1 MSVKRT
7 VALQGS
13 ERRPMPGAIKTGPVS
28 GDEPIEVTITLKAPA
43 DLATKAKEISD
54 QPPADRKYLSREDFQ
69 KTYGQ
74 SEANIAQVE
83 KFARD
88 HNLTVKGKN
97 PEQHTVQ
104 LVGTV
109 RDMSQAFNVFLE
121 RYSHDG
127 ISFRGR
133 TGTVHI
139 PEELNNLI
147 MSVDGLD
154 ERPVAKPKFRLR
166 PTVMPHA
173 GLNLSYTPQEI
184 ARMYSFPT
192 GPNTD
197 GNGQCIAIIELGGGF
212 RQTDLNQYFGAH
224 GPVVTAVA
232 VDKGHNAPTGDPN
245 GPDGEVMLDI
255 EVTGAIAP
263 KSQIAVYFAPN
274 TNKGFIDAIN
284 AAVHDKVRKPSVI
297 SISWGGPED
306 GGGFT
311 TTSLQAYH
319 QAFQAAA
326 LMGVTVLAAAG
337 DNGSSD
343 GIPGDHVDFPA
354 SDDLVTGCGGTRLV
368 STDKTTIK
376 SETVWNDNAAGATG
390 GGATGGGISKL
401 FAVPTY
407 QQGLQ
412 STKSDGTKAVLTGR
426 GVPDISGDADPV
438 TGYDVLVDGQSFAIG
453 GTSAV
458 APLMAGLVALLNQKL
473 SKPVGSLNP
482 TLYAL
487 QKTGKGVCR
496 DITEGNNGTFSA
508 SAQWD
513 ACTGLGVPN
522 GTALLGALQG
532 KTAKGA

>member
-13 ERRPMPGAIKTGPVS
+13 ERRPMAGAAKTGPVS
-28 GDEPIEVTITLKAPA
+28 GDESIEVTITLKAPA
-43 DLATKAKEISD
+43 DLATKVKEISD
-54 QPPADRKYLSREDFQ
+54 QPPAERKYLTREEFQ
-69 KTYGQ
+69 NTYGQ
-74 SEANIAQVE
+74 SEASMAPVE

-88 HNLTVKGKN
+88 HNLTVKSKN
-97 PEQHTVQ
+97 PESHTIQ

-121 RYSHDG
+121 RYSHSG

-133 TGTVHI
+133 TGPVNI
-139 PEELNNLI
+139 PEELSNVI
-147 MSVDGLD
+147 VSVDGLD

-166 PTVMPHA
+166 PTIAPHA
-173 GLNLSYTPQEI
+173 GINISYTPQEI
-184 ARMYSFPT
+184 ARMYNFPS

-197 GNGQCIAIIELGGGF
+197 GSGQCIGIIELGGGF
-212 RQTDLNQYFGAH
+212 RQTDLNHYFGAH

-255 EVTGAIAP
+255 EVAGAIAP
-263 KSQIAVYFAPN
+263 KSNIAVYFAPN
-274 TNKGFIDAIN
+274 TNKGFIDAIK

-343 GIPGDHVDFPA
+343 GLVGDHVDFPA

-368 STDKTTIK
+368 SSDKTTIK
-376 SETVWNDNAAGATG
+376 SETVWNDGAN
-390 GGATGGGISKL
+390 GGATGGGVSRVIAKPS
-401 FAVPTY
+401 Y
-407 QQGLQ
+407 QDGLQ
-412 STKSDGTKAVLTGR
+412 STKSDGTKTALTGR
-426 GVPDISGDADPV
+426 GVPDIAGDADPV
-438 TGYDVLVDGQSFAIG
+438 TGYDVLVDGQTFAIG

-458 APLMAGLVALLNQKL
+458 APLMAGLIALLNQKL
-473 SKPVGSLNP
+473 SKPVGPLNP
-482 TLYAL
+482 TLYNL
-487 QKTGKGVCR
+487 QKTGKAVCR
-496 DITEGNNGTFSA
+496 DITEGNNGSFSA
-508 SAQWD
+508 AAHWD
-513 ACTGLGVPN
+513 ACTGLGVLN

>member
-1 MSVKRT
+1 MSVRRT

-13 ERRPMPGAIKTGPVS
+13 ERRLMPGAVKEGPVS
-28 GDEPIEVTITLKAPA
+28 GDEPIEVTITLKAPG
-43 DLATKAKEISD
+43 DLANKVKEISD
-54 QPPADRKYLSREDFQ
+54 KPPAERNYLSREDFQ

-74 SEANIAQVE
+74 SEVNMAQVE

-88 HNLTVKGKN
+88 HNLTVKSRN
-97 PEQHTVQ
+97 PEQHTIQ

-121 RYSHDG
+121 RYSHQG
-127 ISFRGR
+127 VSFRGR
-133 TGTVHI
+133 TGPVQI
-139 PEELNNLI
+139 PEELSNLI
-147 MSVDGLD
+147 LSVDGLD
-154 ERPVAKPKFRLR
+154 ERPVAKPKIRLR
-166 PTVMPHA
+166 STVTPRT
-173 GLNLSYTPQEI
+173 GNNISYTPQDI
-184 ARMYSFPT
+184 ARIYSFPS

-212 RQTDLNQYFGAH
+212 RQNDLNQFFGAN

-232 VDKGHNAPTGDPN
+232 VDRGHNAPTGDPH

-255 EVTGAIAP
+255 EVAGAIAP
-263 KSQIAVYFAPN
+263 KSNIAVYFAPN
-274 TNKGFIDAIN
+274 TTKGFSDAIN
-284 AAVHDKVRKPSVI
+284 AAVHDKIRKPSVV

-311 TTSLQAYH
+311 TSALHAFH

-343 GIPGDHVDFPA
+343 GLTGDHVDFPA
-354 SDDLVTGCGGTRLV
+354 ADDLVTGCGGTRLV

-376 SETVWNDNAAGATG
+376 SETVWNDSSNG
-390 GGATGGGISKL
+390 GGATGGGVSKI
-401 FAVPTY
+401 FAVPAY

-412 STKSDGTKAVLTGR
+412 STRSDGTKGALTGR

-438 TGYDVLVDGQSFAIG
+438 TGYDVLVDGQTMTIG

-473 SKPVGSLNP
+473 SKPVGPLNP
-482 TLYAL
+482 TLYTL
-487 QKTGKGVCR
+487 QKAGKNVCR
-496 DITEGNNGTFSA
+496 DITDGNNGDFSA
-508 SAQWD
+508 STQWD
-513 ACTGLGVPN
+513 ACTGLGVLN

>member
-1 MSVKRT
+1 MSVKKT
-7 VALQGS
+7 IALQGS
-13 ERRPMPGAIKTGPVS
+13 ERRPMPDAVKTGPVS

-43 DLATKAKEISD
+43 DLATKVKEISD
-54 QPPADRKYLSREDFQ
+54 QAPADRKYLSREDFQ
-69 KTYGQ
+69 KAYGQ

-88 HNLTVKGKN
+88 HNLTVKNKN

-121 RYSHDG
+121 RYSHKG
-127 ISFRGR
+127 INFRAR
-133 TGTVHI
+133 TGSVTI
-139 PEELNNLI
+139 PEELGNVIL
-147 MSVDGLD
+147 SVDGLD

-166 PTVMPHA
+166 PEVMPHA
-173 GLNLSYTPQEI
+173 APNISYMPQDI
-184 ARMYSFPT
+184 AKMYSFPS

-197 GNGQCIAIIELGGGF
+197 GSGQSIAIIELGGGF
-212 RQTDLNQYFGAH
+212 RQTDLNQYFGAN

-232 VDKGHNAPTGDPN
+232 VDQGHNAPTGDAN

-255 EVTGAIAP
+255 EVVGAIAP

-284 AAVHDKVRKPSVI
+284 AAVHDKARKPSVI

-311 TTSLQAYH
+311 TASIQAFH
-319 QAFQAAA
+319 QVFQAAA
-326 LMGVTVLAAAG
+326 ILGVTVLVAAG

-343 GIPGDHVDFPA
+343 GLTGEHVDFPA
-354 SDDLVTGCGGTRLV
+354 SDDLVTACGGTRLD

-376 SETVWNDNAAGATG
+376 SETVWNDNNGAATG
-390 GGATGGGISKL
+390 GGVSNA
-401 FAVPTY
+401 FAVPSY

-412 STKSDGTKAVLTGR
+412 ATKTDGTKANLTGR
-426 GVPDISGDADPV
+426 GVPDIAGDADPV
-438 TGYDVLVDGQSFAIG
+438 TGYNVLVDGQRFAIG

-458 APLMAGLVALLNQKL
+458 APLIAGLVALLNQKL
-473 SKPVGSLNP
+473 SKPVGPLNP
-482 TLYAL
+482 TLYSL
-487 QKTGKGVCR
+487 QKNGKNVCR
-496 DITEGNNGTFSA
+496 DITEGNNGDFAA
-508 SAQWD
+508 SPQWD
-513 ACTGLGVPN
+513 ACTGLGVPI

>member
-13 ERRPMPGAIKTGPVS
+13 ERRPMPGAIKQGPVS

-43 DLATKAKEISD
+43 DVAAKVKEISE
-54 QPPADRKYLSREDFQ
+54 QPLAERKYLSREDFQ

-74 SEANIAQVE
+74 SEANMALVE

-88 HNLTVKGKN
+88 HNLTIKSKN
-97 PEQHTVQ
+97 PEEHTVKI
-104 LVGTV
+104 VGSV

-121 RYSHDG
+121 CYSHDG
-127 ISFRGR
+127 VSFRGR
-133 TGTVHI
+133 TGTLQI
-139 PEELNNLI
+139 PEELSNVIL
-147 MSVDGLD
+147 SVDGLD
-154 ERPVAKPKFRLR
+154 ERPVAKPKFRHA
-166 PTVMPHA
+166 PAVSPHA
-173 GLNLSYTPQEI
+173 TPNITYTPQQI
-184 ARMYSFPT
+184 AQLYSFPA

-212 RQTDLNQYFGAH
+212 KQDDLNQYFGAN

-255 EVTGAIAP
+255 EVAGSIAP
-263 KSQIAVYFAPN
+263 KAHIAVYFTPN

-284 AAVHDKVRKPSVI
+284 AAVHDKTRKPSVI

-311 TTSLQAYH
+311 TTALQSFH
-319 QAFQAAA
+319 QSFQAAA

-343 GIPGDHVDFPA
+343 GLTGDHVDFPA
-354 SDDLVTGCGGTRLV
+354 ADDLVTGCGGTRLV
-368 STDKTTIK
+368 STNKTTIQ
-376 SETVWNDNAAGATG
+376 SETVWNDGAN
-390 GGATGGGISKL
+390 GGATGGGVSKVI
-401 FAVPTY
+401 AVPAY

-412 STKSDGTKAVLTGR
+412 ATRSDGTKAALTGR
-426 GVPDISGDADPV
+426 GVPDIAGDADPD
-438 TGYDVLVDGQSFAIG
+438 TGYSVLVDGQTFPIG

-473 SKPVGSLNP
+473 SKPVGPLNP
-482 TLYAL
+482 TLYSL
-487 QKTGKGVCR
+487 QKSGKVVCR
-496 DITEGNNGTFSA
+496 DITEGNNGDFSA
-508 SAQWD
+508 TPNWD
-513 ACTGLGVPN
+513 ACTGLGVLN

>member
-13 ERRPMPGAIKTGPVS
+13 ERRPLPGAIKQGSVS
-28 GDEPIEVTITLKAPA
+28 GDEPIEVTVTLKAPA
-43 DLATKAKEISD
+43 DIASKVKEISG
-54 QPPADRKYLSREDFQ
+54 QAPAERKYLSREEFQ
-69 KTYGQ
+69 NAYGQ
-74 SEANIAQVE
+74 SEASMAQVE

-88 HNLTVKGKN
+88 NNLTVRSKN
-97 PEQHTVQ
+97 PEQHTIE

-121 RYSHDG
+121 RYQHEG
-127 ISFRGR
+127 VSFRGR
-133 TGTVHI
+133 TGPIHI

-166 PTVMPHA
+166 PNVMPHA
-173 GLNLSYTPQEI
+173 GVSISYTPQEI
-184 ARMYSFPT
+184 ARMYSFPS

-197 GNGQCIAIIELGGGF
+197 GSGQCIGIIELGGGF
-212 RQTDLNQYFGAH
+212 RQSDLNQFFAAQ
-224 GPVVTAVA
+224 GPLVTAVA
-232 VDKGHNAPTGDPN
+232 VDRGHNAPTGDPN

-255 EVTGAIAP
+255 EVAGAIAP
-263 KSQIAVYFAPN
+263 KSHIAVYFAPN

-284 AAVHDKVRKPSVI
+284 AAVHDKIRRPSVI

-311 TTSLQAYH
+311 TSALQAYH

-354 SDDLVTGCGGTRLV
+354 SDELVTGCGGTRLL
-368 STDKTTIK
+368 SSDKITIT
-376 SETVWNDNAAGATG
+376 SETVWNEMNNN
-390 GGATGGGISKL
+390 GGATGGGVSVL
-401 FAVPTY
+401 HPVPSY

-412 STKSDGTKAVLTGR
+412 VTRSDGTKAALTGR
-426 GVPDISGDADPV
+426 GVPDISGDADPS
-438 TGYDVLVDGQSFAIG
+438 TGYEVLVDGQRFAIG

-473 SKPVGSLNP
+473 SKPVGPLNS
-482 TLYAL
+482 TLYNL

-496 DITEGNNGTFSA
+496 DITQGNNGTFSA
-508 SAQWD
+508 APQWD

>member
-1 MSVKRT
+1 MSVKKT

-13 ERRPMPGAIKTGPVS
+13 ERRPLPGAKVEGPVA

-43 DLATKAKEISD
+43 DMAAKVKEISE
-54 QPPADRKYLSREDFQ
+54 QPPAERKFLSREDFE

-74 SEANIAQVE
+74 SEADMTQVE

-88 HNLTVKGKN
+88 HNLTVKSKN
-97 PEQHTVQ
+97 PEQHTIQ

-121 RYSHDG
+121 RYSHEG
-127 ISFRGR
+127 RSYRGR
-133 TGTVHI
+133 TGPVHV

-166 PTVMPHA
+166 TGVRPHA
-173 GLNLSYTPQEI
+173 GANISYTPQEI
-184 ARMYSFPT
+184 ARMYNFPT

-197 GNGQCIAIIELGGGF
+197 GSGQCIAIIELGGGF
-212 RQTDLNQYFGAH
+212 RQADLQKYFGPN
-224 GPVVTAVA
+224 GPVVTAIS

-255 EVTGAIAP
+255 EVVGAIAP

-274 TNKGFIDAIN
+274 TNKGFIDAIK
-284 AAVHDKVRKPSVI
+284 AAVHDKTRKPSII

-306 GGGFT
+306 GGGFST
-311 TTSLQAYH
+311 SSLQAYH

-337 DNGSSD
+337 DNGSGD
-343 GIPGDHVDFPA
+343 GLPGDHVDFPA
-354 SDDLVTGCGGTRLV
+354 SDDLVTACGGTRLV
-368 STDKTTIK
+368 SADKKTIQ
-376 SETVWNDNAAGATG
+376 SETVWNDNN
-390 GGATGGGISKL
+390 GGATGGGMSRVI
-401 FAVPTY
+401 AVPAY

-412 STKSDGTKAVLTGR
+412 FSKSDGTKGPLTGR

-438 TGYDVLVDGQSFAIG
+438 TGYEVLVDGQSFTIG

-473 SKPVGSLNP
+473 GKPTGPLNP
-482 TLYAL
+482 TVYKL
-487 QKTGKGVCR
+487 QSTGKNVCR
-496 DITEGNNGTFSA
+496 DITDGNNGTFAA

-513 ACTGLGVPN
+513 ACTGLGVLN
-522 GTALLGALQG
+522 GTALLSALQG
-532 KTAKGA
+532 KTGKGA

>member
-28 GDEPIEVTITLKAPA
+28 GDEPIEVTITLKASG
-43 DLATKAKEISD
+43 DLATKAKEIGD
-54 QPPADRKYLSREDFQ
+54 QPLADRKYLSREDFQ

-74 SEANIAQVE
+74 SEGNMALVE

-88 HNLTVKGKN
+88 HNLTVKNKN
-97 PEQHTVQ
+97 PEEHTVK
-104 LVGTV
+104 LLGTV
-109 RDMSQAFNVFLE
+109 RDMSQAFGVFLE
-121 RYSHDG
+121 RYTHEG
-127 ISFRGR
+127 VTFRGR
-133 TGTVHI
+133 TGSIQI
-139 PEELNNLI
+139 PEELSNIIL
-147 MSVDGLD
+147 SVDGLD
-154 ERPVAKPKFRLR
+154 ERPVAKPKFRHA
-166 PTVMPHA
+166 PAVSPHA
-173 GLNLSYTPQEI
+173 TPNITYTPQQI
-184 ARMYSFPT
+184 AQLYSFPS

-197 GNGQCIAIIELGGGF
+197 GAGQCIAIIELGGGF
-212 RQTDLNQYFGAH
+212 RQTDLNQYFGAN
-224 GPVVTAVA
+224 GPVVTAIA

-255 EVTGAIAP
+255 EVAGSIAP
-263 KSQIAVYFAPN
+263 KSQIAVYFTTN

-284 AAVHDKVRKPSVI
+284 AAVHDKTRKPSVI

-311 TTSLQAYH
+311 STALQSFH
-319 QAFQAAA
+319 QTFQAAA
-326 LMGVTVLAAAG
+326 IMGVTVLAAAG

-343 GIPGDHVDFPA
+343 GLTGDHVDFPA

-368 STDKTTIK
+368 SNDKKTIN
-376 SETVWNDNAAGATG
+376 SETVWNDGAN
-390 GGATGGGISKL
+390 GGATGGGVSKVIQ
-401 FAVPTY
+401 VPAY

-412 STKSDGTKAVLTGR
+412 STKTNGTKAALTGR
-426 GVPDISGDADPV
+426 GVPDIAGNADPD
-438 TGYDVLVDGQSFAIG
+438 TGYNVLVDGQTFPIG

-473 SKPVGSLNP
+473 SKPVGPLNP
-482 TLYAL
+482 TLYSL
-487 QKTGKGVCR
+487 QKSGKIVCR
-496 DITEGNNGTFSA
+496 DITEGNNGDFSA
-508 SAQWD
+508 TPNWD

>member
-1 MSVKRT
+1 MPVKRT
-7 VALQGS
+7 VELPGS
-13 ERRPMPGAIKTGPVS
+13 ERRPMPGAVKVGPVS

-43 DLATKAKEISD
+43 EVAAKVDEISN
-54 QPPADRKYLSREDFQ
+54 QLPSQRKYVSRDEFQ

-74 SEANIAQVE
+74 SEANMALVE

-88 HNLTVKGKN
+88 HNLTVKSKN

-121 RYSHDG
+121 RYTHEG
-127 ISFRGR
+127 VTFRGR
-133 TGTVHI
+133 TGTLQI
-139 PEELNNLI
+139 PEELSNVIL
-147 MSVDGLD
+147 SVDGLD

-166 PTVMPHA
+166 PDVTPHA
-173 GLNLSYTPQEI
+173 GVNISYTPQDI
-184 ARMYSFPT
+184 ARMYSFPS
-192 GPNTD
+192 GPNSD
-197 GNGQCIAIIELGGGF
+197 GAGQSIAIIELGGGF
-212 RQTDLNQYFGAH
+212 RQADLTKYFGAH
-224 GPVVTAVA
+224 APVVTAVA
-232 VDKGHNAPTGDPN
+232 VDKGHNAPTGNPN

-255 EVTGAIAP
+255 EVAGAIAP

-284 AAVHDKVRKPSVI
+284 MAVHDKVRKPSVI

-311 TTSLQAYH
+311 TTALQSFH
-319 QAFQAAA
+319 QSFQAAA

-343 GIPGDHVDFPA
+343 GLTGDHVDFPA
-354 SDDLVTGCGGTRLV
+354 SDDLVTACGGTSLV

-376 SETVWNDNAAGATG
+376 SEKVWNDGAN
-390 GGATGGGISKL
+390 GGATGGGVSKVIK
-401 FAVPTY
+401 VPAY

-412 STKSDGTKAVLTGR
+412 STRSNGTKAVLTGR
-426 GVPDISGDADPV
+426 GVPDIAGDADPA
-438 TGYDVLVDGQSFAIG
+438 TGYEVLVDGQTFPIG

-473 SKPVGSLNP
+473 SQPVGPLNP
-482 TLYAL
+482 TLYSL
-487 QKTGKGVCR
+487 QKSGKNVCR
-496 DITEGNNGTFSA
+496 DITEGNNGDFSA
-508 SAQWD
+508 SPQWD
-513 ACTGLGVPN
+513 ACTGLGVIN

>member
-13 ERRPMPGAIKTGPVS
+13 ERRPMPGAIKAGPVS
-28 GDEPIEVTITLKAPA
+28 GDEPIEVTITLKALD
-43 DLATKAKEISD
+43 DLATKAKEISE
-54 QPPADRKYLSREDFQ
+54 QPLADRKYLSREEFQ

-74 SEANIAQVE
+74 SEANMALVE

-88 HNLTVKGKN
+88 HNLTVKNKN
-97 PEQHTVQ
+97 PEEHTVK

-109 RDMSQAFNVFLE
+109 RDMSQAFGVFLE
-121 RYSHDG
+121 RYTHEG
-127 ISFRGR
+127 VTFRGR
-133 TGTVHI
+133 TGSVQI
-139 PEELNNLI
+139 PEELSNIIL
-147 MSVDGLD
+147 SVDGLD
-154 ERPVAKPKFRLR
+154 ERPVAKPKFRHA
-166 PTVMPHA
+166 PAVSPHA
-173 GLNLSYTPQEI
+173 SPNITYTPQQI
-184 ARMYSFPT
+184 AQLYSFPT

-212 RQTDLNQYFGAH
+212 RQSDLNQYFGAN

-232 VDKGHNAPTGDPN
+232 VNQGHNAPTGDPN

-255 EVTGAIAP
+255 EVAGSIAP
-263 KSQIAVYFAPN
+263 KSQIAVYFTPN

-284 AAVHDKVRKPSVI
+284 AAVHDKNRKPSVI

-311 TTSLQAYH
+311 TTALKSFH
-319 QAFQAAA
+319 QSFQAAA

-343 GIPGDHVDFPA
+343 GLTGDHVDFPA

-368 STDKTTIK
+368 STDKKTIK
-376 SETVWNDNAAGATG
+376 SETVWNDGSN
-390 GGATGGGISKL
+390 GGATGGGVSKVIQ
-401 FAVPTY
+401 VPTY

-412 STKSDGTKAVLTGR
+412 STRSDGTKAALTGR
-426 GVPDISGDADPV
+426 GVPDIAGDADPA
-438 TGYDVLVDGQSFAIG
+438 TGYNVLVDGQTFPIG

-458 APLMAGLVALLNQKL
+458 APLMAGLIALLNQKL
-473 SKPVGSLNP
+473 SKPVGPMNP
-482 TLYAL
+482 TLYTL
-487 QKTGKGVCR
+487 QKSGKNVCR
-496 DITEGNNGTFSA
+496 DITEGNNGDFAATPN
-508 SAQWD
+508 WD

-532 KTAKGA
+532 RTAKGA

>member
-1 MSVKRT
+1 
-7 VALQGS
+7 
-13 ERRPMPGAIKTGPVS
+13 MPGAIKEGPVS

-43 DLATKAKEISD
+43 DLATKVREMSD
-54 QPPADRKYLSREDFQ
+54 QPPAERKYLSREEFQ

-74 SEANIAQVE
+74 SEANMALVE

-88 HNLTVKGKN
+88 HNLTVKSKN
-97 PEQHTVQ
+97 PEQHTIQ

-121 RYSHDG
+121 RYSHEG
-127 ISFRGR
+127 ISFRAR
-133 TGTVHI
+133 TGAVNI
-139 PEELNNLI
+139 PEELHNLI
-147 MSVDGLD
+147 LSVDGLD

-166 PTVMPHA
+166 PTVMPRA
-173 GLNLSYTPQEI
+173 GTNISYTPQDI
-184 ARMYSFPT
+184 ARMYSFPS

-197 GNGQCIAIIELGGGF
+197 GSGQCIAIIELGGGF
-212 RQTDLNQYFGAH
+212 RQADLNQYFGAN

-232 VDKGHNAPTGDPN
+232 VDKGHNKPTGDPN
-245 GPDGEVMLDI
+245 GPDGEVLLDI
-255 EVTGAIAP
+255 EVAGSIAP
-263 KSQIAVYFAPN
+263 KSQMAVYFAPN

-284 AAVHDKVRKPSVI
+284 AAVHDKTRKPSVI

-311 TTSLQAYH
+311 TTSIQSFH

-326 LMGVTVLAAAG
+326 LMGVTVLVAAG

-343 GIPGDHVDFPA
+343 GLTGDHVDFPA
-354 SDDLVTGCGGTRLV
+354 SDDLVTACGGTRLV

-376 SETVWNDNAAGATG
+376 SETVWNDGAD
-390 GGATGGGISKL
+390 GGATGGGISKV
-401 FAVPTY
+401 FQVPTY

-412 STKSDGTKAVLTGR
+412 ATRSDGTKVTLTGR
-426 GVPDISGDADPV
+426 GVPDIAGDADPV
-438 TGYDVLVDGQSFAIG
+438 TGYNVLVDGQTFVIG

-473 SKPVGSLNP
+473 SKPLGSLNS
-482 TLYAL
+482 TLYNL
-487 QKTGKGVCR
+487 QKTGKNACR
-496 DITEGNNGTFSA
+496 DITDGNNGDFSA